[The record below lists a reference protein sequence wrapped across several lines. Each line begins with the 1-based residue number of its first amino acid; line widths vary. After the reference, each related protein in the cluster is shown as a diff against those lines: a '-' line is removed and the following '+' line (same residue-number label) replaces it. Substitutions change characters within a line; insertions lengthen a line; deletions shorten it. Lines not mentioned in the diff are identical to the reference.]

1 MRNFIKTAIYFVFCI
16 LDMFLGVWGRK
27 RKNVSVLM
35 YHSVEKSPWKYSVS
49 PSLFERQMEYLAKN
63 FSIVLL
69 TDVTSYVKGG
79 KELSGKSVA
88 ITIDDGYADTYTTV
102 FPVIKKFKIPVTV
115 FLTTNLSESSKLGNL
130 PRITW
135 PQVEEMGK
143 SGLVTFEVHGHTHA
157 NLAEISGNENALK
170 SEIMQCANE
179 IKNHTGREPRMI
191 GYGSGHKNQTVIDFL
206 KKNGFRAGFTINEG
220 FIRQGD
226 DLFRLNRTQIDGT
239 MSFTLFKMRLTGAVE
254 LNRRFIDMMRKIYGK

>member
-1 MRNFIKTAIYFVFCI
+1 MRNFIKTAIYFVFYT
-16 LDMFLGVWGRK
+16 LDTFLGVWGRK
-27 RKNVSVLM
+27 KKNVLVLM
-35 YHSVEKSPWKYSVS
+35 YHSVEESPWKYSVS
-49 PSLFERQMEYLAKN
+49 PSLFERQMKYLAKN
-63 FSIVLL
+63 FSIIPLA
-69 TDVTSYVKGG
+69 DVVSYAKGE
-79 KELSGKSVA
+79 KEFSGKSVA

-115 FLTTNLSESSKLGNL
+115 FLTTDLSKSSKLGNL

-157 NLAEISGNENALK
+157 NLVEISGNGDALK
-170 SEIMQCANE
+170 GEIMQCANE
-179 IKNHTGREPRMI
+179 IKNHTGREPRRI
-191 GYGSGHKNQTVIDFL
+191 SYASGHKNPTVIDFL

-226 DLFRLNRTQIDGT
+226 DVFRLRRTQVDGT
-239 MSFTLFKMRLTGAVE
+239 MSFTLFKMRLTGA
-254 LNRRFIDMMRKIYGK
+254 G